1 MASKPVP
8 TKLKPT
14 TTTAT
19 NDSHEASITT
29 IKKSTCKSIQGKS
42 TIGYEIAVNES
53 GAVLIRLISNSGG
66 GKFSNA
72 WIAFTDIQHAL
83 EKWAKDFP
91 IVALALKDVYPAHSS
106 TNSWGF
112 ALAVLKKEG
121 VVEPV
126 PDNKRHYQ
134 LCDPAAFPASLEGLN
149 TKHKS
154 TAKRKP
160 KAKA

>member
-1 MASKPVP
+1 MASKTVP
-8 TKLKPT
+8 AKKKST
-14 TTTAT
+14 TTTDNAQEPT
-19 NDSHEASITT
+19 ITT
-29 IKKSTCKSIQGKS
+29 IKKSTKSILGKS
-42 TIGYEIAVNES
+42 TIGYEVAVTQS

-72 WIAFTDIQHAL
+72 WIAFTDVQHAL
-83 EKWAKDFP
+83 EKWAKDFS
-91 IVALALKDVYPAHSS
+91 IVALALKELYPAQSS

-134 LCDPAAFPASLEGLN
+134 LCDPAIFLASIKELKA
-149 TKHKS
+149 KHKAP
-154 TAKRKP
+154 AKRKP
-160 KAKA
+160 KAKV

>member
-1 MASKPVP
+1 MASKTVP
-8 TKLKPT
+8 AKKKP
-14 TTTAT
+14 TTAT
-19 NDSHEASITT
+19 NDPQEAPITT
-29 IKKSTCKSIQGKS
+29 IKKASCKSIQGKS
-42 TIGYEIAVNES
+42 TIGYEVAVNES

-72 WIAFTDIQHAL
+72 WVAFTDIQHAL

-112 ALAVLKKEG
+112 ALAVLNKEG

-134 LCDPAAFPASLEGLN
+134 LCDPAAFLASIKELKA
-149 TKHKS
+149 KHKAP
-154 TAKRKP
+154 AKRKP
-160 KAKA
+160 KAKV

>member
-1 MASKPVP
+1 MASKTVP
-8 TKLKPT
+8 AKKKST
-14 TTTAT
+14 TTTEDAQ
-19 NDSHEASITT
+19 EASITT
-29 IKKSTCKSIQGKS
+29 IKKSTTKSIQGKS
-42 TIGYEIAVNES
+42 TIGYEIAVTES

-72 WIAFTDIQHAL
+72 WVAFTDVQHAL

-91 IVALALKDVYPAHSS
+91 IVALALKELYPAQSS

-134 LCDPAAFPASLEGLN
+134 LCDPAIFLASIKELKA
-149 TKHKS
+149 KHKAP
-154 TAKRKP
+154 AKRKP
-160 KAKA
+160 QAKA

>member
-8 TKLKPT
+8 TKKKPI

-19 NDSHEASITT
+19 DDTKEARITT
-29 IKKSTCKSIQGKS
+29 IKKSTTKSIQGKS
-42 TIGYEIAVNES
+42 TIGYEISVNES

-72 WIAFTDIQHAL
+72 WVAFTDIQLTL
-83 EKWAKDFP
+83 EKWSKDFP
-91 IVALALKDVYPAHSS
+91 IVALALKEVYPAHSS

-112 ALAVLKKEG
+112 LLAVLKKEG

-134 LCDPAAFPASLEGLN
+134 LCDPTPFLASIEELN
-149 TKHKS
+149 TKHKQPS
-154 TAKRKP
+154 KRKP